1 MQKILGTLILCLLYC
16 STNFASEIKPFNKSG
31 FIFND
36 GGKIK
41 YIEDYKITN
50 AENTILVIYNHG
62 LVAVKQKWCNWPS
75 NVRQISKL
83 SGQKLMAK
91 KLKFL

>member
-1 MQKILGTLILCLLYC
+1 MQKILGTLILCLLWC
-16 STNFASEIKPFNKSG
+16 NASFTSEIKPFNKSG

-36 GGKIK
+36 GEIIK

-62 LVAVKQKWCNWPS
+62 LVAVKQKWCN
-75 NVRQISKL
+75 
-83 SGQKLMAK
+83 
-91 KLKFL
+91 

>member
-41 YIEDYKITN
+41 YIEGYKILKKN
-50 AENTILVIYNHG
+50 EWFFKVH
-62 LVAVKQKWCNWPS
+62 WPGDPNMPCLLYTS
-75 NVRQISKL
+75 PSPRD
-83 SGQKLMAK
+83 
-91 KLKFL
+91 